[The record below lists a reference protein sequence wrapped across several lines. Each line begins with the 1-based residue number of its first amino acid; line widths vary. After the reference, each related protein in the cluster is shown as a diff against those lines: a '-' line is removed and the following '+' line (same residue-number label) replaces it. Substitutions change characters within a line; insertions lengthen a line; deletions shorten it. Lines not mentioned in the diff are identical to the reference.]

1 MNSVEVRGGIY
12 LAGVDLPTGV
22 VRLEVTPLSDYSSY
36 YGVSTD
42 LEELY
47 AGENLKDKVYVELH
61 EGEFV
66 KIEVDDDDQRVIVT
80 KIR

>member
-1 MNSVEVRGGIY
+1 MTASRCGGGIY

-22 VRLEVTPLSDYSSY
+22 VLIEVTPLSDYLSY

-47 AGENLKDKVYVELH
+47 AGESLKDKAYVELY
-61 EGEFV
+61 EG
-66 KIEVDDDDQRVIVT
+66 
-80 KIR
+80 